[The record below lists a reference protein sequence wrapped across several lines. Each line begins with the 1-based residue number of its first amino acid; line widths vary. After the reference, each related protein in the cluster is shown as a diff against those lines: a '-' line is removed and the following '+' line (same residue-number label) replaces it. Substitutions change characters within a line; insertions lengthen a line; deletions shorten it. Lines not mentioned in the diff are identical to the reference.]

1 MAPTESDILTNF
13 LLQPAG
19 LTSITTLQQFESLFP
34 SALHGSPQLRSLFR
48 DLQSQRNA
56 VVDLVAANIATE
68 VKRGVVMRREVVRA
82 KREAEQEEVDGE
94 LEVQRAVSISGRSRR
109 LAVLTCHPQLFGDAS
124 GVKSAKHTLTS
135 IIPDLDNAANALEA
149 EIEKLKEE
157 EAALTETVKQTVGGL
172 SDLRYGKFANSHLK
186 DEVLAGL
193 TSLQD
198 ACADKH

>member
-94 LEVQRAVSISGRSRR
+94 LEVQRA
-109 LAVLTCHPQLFGDAS
+109 LFGDAS
-124 GVKSAKHTLTS
+124 GVKSANHTLTS